1 MKTFFHILILISST
15 AFACQILAETATKP
29 SIDWRSAKSIGNH
42 IDIRQDAAHGEIT
55 YGPNFSTSNQSLSKN
70 FSDIYL
76 MRIVDLEG
84 ADHYTIY
91 INARYNGKNFRSYE
105 SAVNAQNKAK
115 LPLQVL
121 SKTGGNCSIA
131 ICQYEEKLAIPL
143 SFLYFFDGSVSGL
156 NITIS
161 GNRNDQIKIPD
172 AYFKAMLNAIPE
184 EKI

>member
-1 MKTFFHILILISST
+1 MKTFFHILTLISST
-15 AFACQILAETATKP
+15 AFACQISAETTTKP
-29 SIDWRSAKSIGNH
+29 SIDWRSIESISKH
-42 IDIRQDAAHGEIT
+42 IEIRQDSEHGEIT
-55 YGPNFSTSNQSLSKN
+55 YGPNFSTSDQFLSEN

-91 INARYNGKNFRSYE
+91 INARYDDKNFRSYE
-105 SAVNAQNKAK
+105 SAVNAQGKAK

-121 SKTGGNCSIA
+121 SKTGGTCSTA

-156 NITIS
+156 SITIS
-161 GNRNDQIKIPD
+161 GNRSDQIKIPD
-172 AYFKAMLNAIPE
+172 TYFKAMLNAIQE